1 MKRTLSALA
10 IGTAA
15 ALGAALGTGGLA
27 QAEAF
32 KGDTIVIGT
41 HQDLSGPIAFWGVP
55 VKNGMQMAVDEINAA
70 GGINGRKL
78 SLIVEDSAYDPKK
91 AVLATQKLLTRD
103 KVDIMAGMMGTP
115 TVMAAMPLVLKKN
128 IPHLFPLTA
137 AEQMYEPFHK
147 LKFSLFT
154 PYRTQ
159 TRNGTTFFIRERGKK
174 QICGLHQDD
183 EFGLN
188 VFRGGA
194 DAAKAEGL
202 EVVSVQTYKRGAT
215 DFSSQIARLR
225 SDGCD
230 FVVMGTIIRETIGAL
245 AEAKKIGWDV
255 DMMGSSASFAPEVAM
270 LGKGAVEGF
279 YSMGQTPIPY
289 YDTASDDVKK
299 WMDAYKA
306 KFEKDANVQAVAG
319 YNVVTVMAV
328 GLKNAG
334 DDLSVDSFVKGL
346 EQINGWKDMFGSPDV
361 NFGPDQRLAG
371 NESILS
377 QIKGGRWEVVQ
388 KGIMY

>member
-1 MKRTLSALA
+1 MRKTLTALA
-10 IGTAA
+10 LGSAA
-15 ALGAALGTGGLA
+15 ALASAGLA
-27 QAEAF
+27 QAEGF

-55 VKNGMQMAVDEINAA
+55 VRNGMQMAVDEINAA
-70 GGINGRKL
+70 GGINGHKL
-78 SLIVEDSAYDPKK
+78 SLVVEDSAYDPKK
-91 AVLATQKLLTRD
+91 AVLATQKLLSRD

-159 TRNGTTFFIRERGKK
+159 TRNGTTYFIKERGKK
-174 QICGLHQDD
+174 KICGLHQDD

-194 DAAKAEGL
+194 DAAKEQGL

-215 DFSSQIARLR
+215 DFSSQIARLQA
-225 SDGCD
+225 DGCD
-230 FVVMGTIIRETIGAL
+230 FVVMGTIIRETIGAM
-245 AEAKKIGWDV
+245 AEAKKIGWDI

-270 LGKGAVEGF
+270 LGKGAVEGY

-299 WMDAYKA
+299 WMEAYKA
-306 KFEKDANVQAVAG
+306 KFDKDANVQAVAG
-319 YNVVTVMAV
+319 YNVITVMAQ
-328 GLKNAG
+328 GLENAG
-334 DDLSVDSFVKGL
+334 KDVTVDSFIKGL
-346 EQINGWKDMFGSPDV
+346 EQIDGWQDMFGSPPV
-361 NFGPDQRLAG
+361 KFGPKRRLAG
-371 NESILS
+371 NESLLS
-377 QIKGGRWEVVQ
+377 QIRNGRWEVVQ